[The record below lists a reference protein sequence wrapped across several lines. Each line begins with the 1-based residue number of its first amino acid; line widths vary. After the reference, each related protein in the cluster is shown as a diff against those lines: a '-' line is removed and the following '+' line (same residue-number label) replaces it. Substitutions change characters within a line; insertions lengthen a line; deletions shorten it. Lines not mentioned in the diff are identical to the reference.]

1 MAVTQPTHPQQHFSA
16 AIPMEAGGKRL
27 DAVVAQLF
35 PSFSREQLKRW
46 IKAGQ
51 LTVDEVTV
59 TKPNYKVLGGEQVVL
74 AAVPSQ
80 QVAAVATPI
89 PLDIVYEDV
98 QILVLNKPAGL
109 VVHPG
114 AGTPD
119 GTLMN
124 GLLYYM
130 PELETLPRAGIVH
143 RLDKDTTGLMV
154 VAKTSS
160 AYTHLVAQLSE
171 RKVTRIYDAIVQGE
185 LISGGTIEKNIGR
198 HPKDRKRMAALEVG
212 GKPAVTHYRIAERF
226 RGFTHVKVRL
236 ETGRTHQIR
245 VHMAM
250 IGHALVG
257 DPVYGGRLKL
267 PKGMAPEFIEQLR
280 AFKRQA
286 LHAGKLGFIHPES
299 GKPVSFTA
307 PMPEDMALLI
317 DLLRDEQDVFLQ
329 EQQGEDDWEADGIEI
344 AWVSDDGV
352 EQVWE

>member
-1 MAVTQPTHPQQHFSA
+1 MAATQPTTMQQHLEAEVPF
-16 AIPMEAGGKRL
+16 EAGGKRL
-27 DAVVAQLF
+27 DAVIAQLF
-35 PSFSREQLKRW
+35 PEFSREQLKRW
-46 IKAGQ
+46 IKEGR
-51 LTVDEVTV
+51 LTLDGEMVS
-59 TKPNYKVLGGEQVVL
+59 KPNHKVLGGEKVALEAQLEVHIE
-74 AAVPSQ
+74 AVPQ
-80 QVAAVATPI
+80 PI
-89 PLDIVYEDV
+89 PLDIVYEDEHV
-98 QILVLNKPAGL
+98 LVLNKPADL

-114 AGTPD
+114 AGNPR
-119 GTLMN
+119 GTVLN
-124 GLLYYM
+124 GLLHHA

-154 VAKTSS
+154 VAKSPL
-160 AYTHLVAQLSE
+160 AYNSLVEQLSE

-198 HPKDRKRMAALEVG
+198 HPKDRKCMAALDVG
-212 GKPAVTHYRIAERF
+212 GKPAVTHYRVAERF
-226 RGFTHVKVRL
+226 RGFTHVKVKL

-250 IGHALVG
+250 IGHPLLG

-267 PKGMAPEFIEQLR
+267 PKAMAPEFVEQLR

-317 DLLRDEQDVFLQ
+317 DLLRDEQDVYLQ
-329 EQQGEDDWEADGIEI
+329 EQQDEDAWEDDGIEI
-344 AWVSDDGV
+344 TWVNDDGV
-352 EQVWE
+352 EQLWE